1 MFVFSGLAA
10 AFCARCEGL
19 NLFRGLGKNRSFLG
33 IMALCA
39 LVQGALL
46 YFGGSLFRTQPM
58 SPDSL
63 LRVLLLAASVVPA
76 DLLRKALS
84 RR

>member
-1 MFVFSGLAA
+1 MV
-10 AFCARCEGL
+10 
-19 NLFRGLGKNRSFLG
+19 
-33 IMALCA
+33 LCA

-46 YFGGSLFRTQPM
+46 HFGGSLFRTRPM
-58 SPDSL
+58 PPDSL

-76 DLLRKALS
+76 DLLRKALF